1 VSALS
6 VTFDPN
12 RGTPARSLAGALAS
26 IRLVLVRLIP
36 FATAIL
42 IEPWLATA
50 TMLAGIW
57 RRLDRTLAT
66 DGGGTTGSSI
76 TGVQRHTHVLAAASN
91 LLGICLII
99 IGGLKLTNTSSRTYS
114 DEVAWIAAFC
124 MLASIFLSYTR
135 LRDGRDRPW
144 RIMLMDYLFLVGVGS
159 LIVSIL
165 FAAYQ
170 L

>member
-1 VSALS
+1 MSIA
-6 VTFDPN
+6 FDPN
-12 RGTPARSLAGALAS
+12 RAPRSLSLWDALPRT
-26 IRLVLVRLIP
+26 RLLLVRLAP
-36 FATAIL
+36 SATLIL

-57 RRLDRTLAT
+57 RRLDRSLTNT
-66 DGGGTTGSSI
+66 DPTT
-76 TGVQRHTHVLAAASN
+76 VQRHTHVLAAASN

-99 IGGLKLTNTSSRTYS
+99 IGGLKLTNVSSKTYS
-114 DEVAWIAAFC
+114 DEVAWVAAFC

-135 LRDGRDRPW
+135 LRDGRDRAW
-144 RIMLMDYLFLVGVGS
+144 RIKLVDWSFLCGVGS
-159 LIVSIL
+159 LIVSML

>member
-1 VSALS
+1 MSI
-6 VTFDPN
+6 TFDPN
-12 RGTPARSLAGALAS
+12 RGARASFLAGS
-26 IRLVLVRLIP
+26 VVGIRLWLVRLVP
-36 FATAIL
+36 FATLIL

-57 RRLDRTLAT
+57 RRLDRTLAKNL
-66 DGGGTTGSSI
+66 DGGGAVGLAT
-76 TGVQRHTHVLAAASN
+76 QRHTHVLAAASN

-99 IGGLKLTNTSSRTYS
+99 IGGLKLTNQSSRTYS

-135 LRDGRDRPW
+135 LRDGRDRAW
-144 RIMLMDYLFLVGVGS
+144 RTRLVDYFFLVGVGA
-159 LIVSIL
+159 LIVSML